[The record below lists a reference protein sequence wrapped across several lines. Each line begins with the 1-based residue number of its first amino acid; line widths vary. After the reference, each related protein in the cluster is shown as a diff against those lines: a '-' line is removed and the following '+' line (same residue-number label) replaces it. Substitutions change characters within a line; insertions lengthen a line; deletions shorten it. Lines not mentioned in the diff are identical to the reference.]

1 MPLEKKF
8 FPYNHYEFVHP
19 ISGDCLRINPERGGL
34 ITGWKCGNR
43 EVLYF
48 DLERFAD
55 HTKSIRGGIPVLF
68 PICGNIFGNTFS
80 FKGENYILN
89 QHGFAR
95 DMPWK
100 IQLLENDT
108 GVRMVLKNNEMT
120 LDLYP
125 FSFEIQMTI
134 KLQKNALEICVEI
147 SNNSDYKMP
156 FSFGLHPYFNV
167 SSLSNI
173 IFTGL
178 PERCLN
184 QKNMMDSL
192 VVDQVSM
199 LSSGIDVICQPS
211 SQVTLTDTV
220 SKEQLHLICD
230 SPMNMIVI
238 WTDPPRNMICVEP
251 WTSPRNSLVSGDR
264 RIELE
269 PAGNQNFRCIFQ
281 VS

>member
-1 MPLEKKF
+1 MPLEKKNY
-8 FPYNHYEFVHP
+8 PYNHYEFIHP
-19 ISGDCLRINPERGGL
+19 ITGDCLRINPERGGL
-34 ITGWKCGNR
+34 VSGWRCGDR
-43 EVLYF
+43 EVLYL

-55 HTKSIRGGIPVLF
+55 FNKSVRGGIPILF
-68 PICGNIFGNTFS
+68 PICGNIFCNTFG
-80 FKGENYILN
+80 FKGVNYMLN

-100 IQLLENDT
+100 IQSLEDDT
-108 GVRMVLKNNEMT
+108 GVQMLLKSNNMT
-120 LDLYP
+120 YDLYP
-125 FSFEIQMTI
+125 FSFEMQMII
-134 KLQKNALEICVEI
+134 KLQKNALEICIQI

-173 IFTGL
+173 VLTGL
-178 PERCLN
+178 PECCLN
-184 QKNMMDSL
+184 QQNMMDAL
-192 VVDQVSM
+192 VVDQTSI
-199 LSSGIDVICQPS
+199 LSNGIDFICQPT

-230 SPMNMIVI
+230 SPMDMVVI

-269 PAGNQNFRCIFQ
+269 PSGVQNLRCIFQ